1 MKKCIFPGTFDP
13 ITNGH
18 VDLIKRAKRVF
29 DSVTVLLLINHKKH
43 TLFSTEERIKFAQ
56 MALKDIDGVDID
68 SYDGL
73 LTEYC
78 DMVNC
83 YSVIRGIRNGVDFE
97 YEMQY
102 FGINRILQSKID
114 MFFLPTAKENLYVSS
129 SNVRE
134 LIAHKRDIDGLVPD
148 DIAREIKALM
158 KY

>member
-18 VDLIKRAKRVF
+18 IDLILRARRVF
-29 DSVTVLLLINHKKH
+29 DHVTVLLLINHKKH
-43 TLFSTEERIKFAQ
+43 TLFSTDERVRFAQ
-56 MALKDIDGVDID
+56 MALEGVDGVEVA

-78 DMVNC
+78 SMADC
-83 YSVIRGIRNGVDFE
+83 YNVIRGIRNGVDFE

-134 LIAHKRDIDGLVPD
+134 LIAHKRDISGLVPGCV
-148 DIAREIKALM
+148 AREIRALM